1 MVRSLG
7 GHRKRVIVRVCFFA
21 RFYEASG
28 ASARYQS
35 FAYSRRNYFAPFM
48 MLIPQA

>member
-35 FAYSRRNYFAPFM
+35 FAYSRRNYFAPLLMF
-48 MLIPQA
+48 LQS